1 MSEGKLE
8 YTLVKE
14 TKVNIE
20 VSDIINELAWIVD
33 HELEN
38 YYIYNEQPYMESS
51 DGSDYVEVTLYNTE
65 CDQGSPVDWRPL
77 FTKAIKRLAEK
88 KADGIEEAG
97 PEE

>member
-14 TKVNIE
+14 TKVNVE

-51 DGSDYVEVTLYNTE
+51 DGSEYVEITLYNTE

-77 FTKAIKRLAEK
+77 FNKAIKRLAEK
-88 KADGIEEAG
+88 KADDIEEAG